1 MTVAF
6 SFCASRTNSGQVIIA
21 KTALGHQLYA
31 LGIIP
36 SPEIQLDSDVS
47 NLLSDMMKDHG
58 DTIATQYGGS
68 EMVNNIDD
76 YRRKTDWK
84 SHWNTPNIAGA
95 KITNTKRYMA
105 NNFFGKH
112 HGSRSPPFV
121 GSSA

>member
-1 MTVAF
+1 M
-6 SFCASRTNSGQVIIA
+6 IIA

-36 SPEIQLDSDVS
+36 TPEIQLDSDVS

-84 SHWNTPNIAGA
+84 SHWNTPNLAGA

-105 NNFFGKH
+105 NNFFGELTLLVAVRN
-112 HGSRSPPFV
+112 GR
-121 GSSA
+121 G